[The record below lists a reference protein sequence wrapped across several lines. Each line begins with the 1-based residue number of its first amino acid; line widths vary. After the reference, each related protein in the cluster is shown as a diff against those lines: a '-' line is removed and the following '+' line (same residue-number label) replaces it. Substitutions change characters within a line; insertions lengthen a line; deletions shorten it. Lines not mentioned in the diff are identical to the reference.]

1 MPARVIRKNSKKS
14 RSGRKSRTQ
23 KRRSMRGGM
32 RGGDPG
38 RVALPASYFGGKMDR
53 FPDGSRQLASCS
65 KQIAV
70 SQGVIHPDGSFAG
83 PSLYPMMGGG
93 SGCRGRKMRLKKTR
107 KNRKQLQ
114 KLNY

>member
-23 KRRSMRGGM
+23 KRRSMRGG
-32 RGGDPG
+32 DPG

-53 FPDGSRQLASCS
+53 FTDGSSELASCS
-65 KQIAV
+65 KQVAV
-70 SQGVIHPDGSFAG
+70 SQGVIHPDGRWAG

-93 SGCRGRKMRLKKTR
+93 CGCSGRKMRSKKTR
-107 KNRKQLQ
+107 KNRKH
-114 KLNY
+114 